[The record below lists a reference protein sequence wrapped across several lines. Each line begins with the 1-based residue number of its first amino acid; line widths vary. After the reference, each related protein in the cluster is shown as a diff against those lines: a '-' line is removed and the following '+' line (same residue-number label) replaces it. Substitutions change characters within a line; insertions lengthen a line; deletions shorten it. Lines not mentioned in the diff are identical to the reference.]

1 MKKLN
6 PNLLY
11 ESIGG
16 IDETLFA
23 ECEGETRRRPP
34 FPIPAESCCEAR
46 ICRALAAAAACL
58 CVAVGAIAALPFFR
72 RDDASSRDGAFHDT
86 IQGSVSDPEGE
97 LAVIPPFA
105 GKRPRT
111 ALSRAFV

>member
-23 ECEGETRRRPP
+23 ECEGENAAATAVSNPRRKLLRG
-34 FPIPAESCCEAR
+34 AHL
-46 ICRALAAAAACL
+46 RALAGCRRL
-58 CVAVGAIAALPFFR
+58 SLRCRGRHRRAALF
-72 RDDASSRDGAFHDT
+72 
-86 IQGSVSDPEGE
+86 PEGRRFVPGRRFPRHHTGE
-97 LAVIPPFA
+97 R
-105 GKRPRT
+105 KRPRRGS
-111 ALSRAFV
+111 LP

>member
-23 ECEGETRRRPP
+23 ECEGENAAATAVSNPRRKLLRG
-34 FPIPAESCCEAR
+34 AHL
-46 ICRALAAAAACL
+46 RALAAAAACL

-105 GKRPRT
+105 ESDRT